1 MIFAYEPVYNLLFKY
16 EYVVDVVPAREP
28 ADITEPVALTR
39 DLFVDVRARTA
50 RLFVVRFAVAVL
62 FLDTTLRFAVF
73 VVRVGVIEREDTFLF
88 AVPRD
93 AVVREAV

>member
-1 MIFAYEPVYNLLFKY
+1 MYNLLFRY
-16 EYVVDVVPAREP
+16 EYVVVVPAREP

-50 RLFVVRFAVAVL
+50 RLFVVLVAVFDL
-62 FLDTTLRFAVF
+62 FLDTTLRVDAF
-73 VVRVGVIEREDTFLF
+73 VVRVGVIEREETFLP

-93 AVVREAV
+93 AVVLDAV

>member
-1 MIFAYEPVYNLLFKY
+1 MYNLLFRY
-16 EYVVDVVPAREP
+16 EYVVVVPAREP

-50 RLFVVRFAVAVL
+50 RLFVERFAVVL
-62 FLDTTLRFAVF
+62 FLDTTLRVDAF
-73 VVRVGVIEREDTFLF
+73 VVRVGVIEREETFLP

-93 AVVREAV
+93 AVVLDAV